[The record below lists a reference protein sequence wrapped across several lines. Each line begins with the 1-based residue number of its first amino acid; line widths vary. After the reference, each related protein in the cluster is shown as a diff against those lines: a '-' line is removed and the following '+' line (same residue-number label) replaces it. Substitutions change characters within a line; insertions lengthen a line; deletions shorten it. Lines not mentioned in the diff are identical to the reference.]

1 MNFDLQLDIDDDVL
15 SFDENDIEETFNDEN
30 IADDLP
36 VDIISENKQKKKVK
50 SIIISREQ
58 KKYNEQLT
66 SIDNRQMIKDVIVD
80 LFNRCLI
87 CSMEQKDNELVHFID
102 KYINIRKIDKYK
114 KLIPIII
121 AERIEQSCYNR
132 TIAECKRDGVDRF
145 WINKIFKNRYV
156 NICNRIISNLNPDGI
171 VNSTNDNPFYTFELI
186 ISLNSQYECK
196 NRRKLT
202 NIAYLTSYELNPQCN
217 AIEINDINERKKIKL
232 KEKVSKTIK
241 CPVCG
246 EKKTTYEEVQKR
258 AADEPSTTVY
268 KCTHCLHKW

>member
-1 MNFDLQLDIDDDVL
+1 MNGIFETLLDIDDNDVISFEDDEL
-15 SFDENDIEETFNDEN
+15 SEQKFNETNDSPD
-30 IADDLP
+30 
-36 VDIISENKQKKKVK
+36 VIITEHKQKKKSK

-58 KKYNEQLT
+58 KKYNDQLT
-66 SIDNRQMIKDVIVD
+66 SIDNRQMVKEVIVE

-87 CSMEQKDNELVHFID
+87 CSDDEQKINPVID
-102 KYINIRKIDKYK
+102 KYIEIRKIEKYK

-121 AERIEQSCYNR
+121 ADRIEQSCYNR

-145 WINKIFKNRYV
+145 WINNIFKNRYI

-171 VNSTNDNPFYTFELI
+171 VNSSNDNPFYTFELI
-186 ISLNSQYECK
+186 ITLNSQYECK
-196 NRRKLT
+196 NRRRLS